1 MPENRTSPTPIK
13 WIALVGFVLFVFG
26 GGTLI
31 GVSVP
36 PGEWYAGLAK
46 PPFNPPNWIFAPVWS
61 VLYLLIAYVGWRLWC
76 RNPAGLAMQVWFGQL
91 ALNFLWMP
99 AFFGLQRPGLAL
111 FIVAAMLALIV
122 LFIRLTWNRDR
133 ISAICFLP
141 YAAWVAFASLLNLSI
156 WWLN

>member
-1 MPENRTSPTPIK
+1 MPESRTSPTPMK
-13 WIALVGFVLFVFG
+13 WIALVLFVLLVFG

-31 GVSVP
+31 GTTFL
-36 PGEWYAGLAK
+36 PGDWYAGLAK

-61 VLYLLIAYVGWRLWC
+61 VLYLLIAYAGWRLWC

-91 ALNFLWMP
+91 ALNFLWTP
-99 AFFGLQRPGLAL
+99 AFFGMRSPGMAL
-111 FIVAAMLALIV
+111 LVIAAMLALIV

-133 ISAICFLP
+133 ISAIAFLP
-141 YAAWVAFASLLNLSI
+141 YAAWVAFATLLNLSI